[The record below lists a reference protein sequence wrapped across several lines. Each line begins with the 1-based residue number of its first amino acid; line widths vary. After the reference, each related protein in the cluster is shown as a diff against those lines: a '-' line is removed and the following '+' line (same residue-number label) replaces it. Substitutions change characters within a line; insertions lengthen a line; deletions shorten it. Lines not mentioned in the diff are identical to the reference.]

1 MCTDASEVTWS
12 AETGLDTK
20 RPPAN
25 KNVPI
30 ATGPTPT
37 DYLRMPYFVTFS
49 KT

>member
-30 ATGPTPT
+30 DTGPKPT
-37 DYLRMPYFVTFS
+37 DNFRTDDVVTFS